1 MHAYKKLH
9 GANLNENDNFKA
21 TLMHVYNF
29 LYGAILTENGNFKYT
44 KLVMHGYK
52 LLNASSTEM
61 KTQKR
66 EIIYLIFWDR
76 RINVICRRVPSRGS
90 GC

>member
-52 LLNASSTEM
+52 LLNAILTEM
-61 KTQKR
+61 NCLWKK
-66 EIIYLIFWDR
+66 I
-76 RINVICRRVPSRGS
+76 V
-90 GC
+90 